1 MKAETKAKRR
11 VTLSICGLGMLDES
25 ELETVRYGEYDQRS
39 ESEIAAR
46 RVKQA
51 TANATGENVSPA
63 IPSGENEYGPL
74 VVTQD
79 NYREVKSHVGQASG
93 NLLGRKV
100 GELHSNV
107 IKWLHDVW
115 RNRLNPSST
124 DQDMRLKAAIE
135 LAYSD
140 VIEKDKR
147 AGDAA
152 DVITDQQPTVNPTE
166 AAKAA
171 TRDLRERIQDLVLTE
186 DQAIGYL
193 RQQGVFAAGW
203 TQLEHAPES
212 ILLYLSTPEGWDTF
226 KRVVE
231 ADVKPKPVA
240 AKAKKKR

>member
-1 MKAETKAKRR
+1 
-11 VTLSICGLGMLDES
+11 
-25 ELETVRYGEYDQRS
+25 
-39 ESEIAAR
+39 
-46 RVKQA
+46 
-51 TANATGENVSPA
+51 
-63 IPSGENEYGPL
+63 